1 MIFGLAKNTTGTDIQ
16 WQIHFTLF
24 ERTKRTDLF
33 GDPIVKLDV
42 DVHTSLAAN
51 AEALAHSK
59 PTPGF
64 KRQVVRGFRWPSD
77 SSAATYSNPFWKG
90 TTGTFA
96 PTPFY
101 GVYRPNNS
109 T

>member
-24 ERTKRTDLF
+24 ERAKRTDPF

-42 DVHTSLAAN
+42 DVHTSLAAS

-59 PTPGF
+59 PTPEQAAEIVGPVSEDAKAVKANQITKPEF
-64 KRQVVRGFRWPSD
+64 D
-77 SSAATYSNPFWKG
+77 ESAQS
-90 TTGTFA
+90 
-96 PTPFY
+96 
-101 GVYRPNNS
+101 VLS
-109 T
+109 